1 MNRLQQLDLDLCI
14 GFNRISTYRYISA
27 FFSLVSRLGDGVFW
41 YSLMLVL
48 PLVYGLNGLVITF
61 HMLSAAI
68 PALLIYRL
76 LKAKTLRPRPCAVTP
91 AVKQQ
96 THTLDQFSFPSGH
109 TLHAVS
115 FTIIV
120 GGHLPMT
127 SWLLAPFALL
137 IAVSR
142 PILGL
147 HYPSDVLA
155 GAAIGTAIA
164 ALSQYIPLFAD
175 AFPG

>member
-1 MNRLQQLDLDLCI
+1 MNWLQQLDLDLCI
-14 GFNRISTYRYISA
+14 GFNRISTFRYISA

-61 HMLSAAI
+61 HMLSTAI

-120 GGHLPMT
+120 SGHLPM
-127 SWLLAPFALL
+127 SFWMLAPFALL

-142 PILGL
+142 PVLGL

-155 GAAIGTAIA
+155 GASIGAAIA
-164 ALSQYIPLFAD
+164 TLSQYIPLFAD
-175 AFPG
+175 AYPA

>member
-127 SWLLAPFALL
+127 FWLLAPFALL

-155 GAAIGTAIA
+155 GAAIGTSIA